1 MRSYQDWE
9 KDFRRNYRPGSPH
22 KKNTGECYYLQFC
35 VKTRVTSEENCSGGC
50 GGDYCR
56 CYRIN
61 GAEVLKVDSYEWM
74 FTYKQKKITDQQK
87 SWLNLLQELD
97 PLKDH
102 LQAFGVWDYYGDVI
116 GVGYKDNN
124 TFSLVSKLH
133 DAFIAEDE
141 SNFMTHML
149 DLIGLNMND
158 FKFVNI
164 DKTIKTGEVR
174 KLFKPDPS
182 IEKKNISVIVR
193 VPSMEDTILSLAPMG
208 TEEWII
214 NLK

>member
-35 VKTRVTSEENCSGGC
+35 VKTRVTSEENCSGG
-50 GGDYCR
+50 
-56 CYRIN
+56 
-61 GAEVLKVDSYEWM
+61 
-74 FTYKQKKITDQQK
+74 
-87 SWLNLLQELD
+87 
-97 PLKDH
+97 
-102 LQAFGVWDYYGDVI
+102 
-116 GVGYKDNN
+116 
-124 TFSLVSKLH
+124 
-133 DAFIAEDE
+133 
-141 SNFMTHML
+141 
-149 DLIGLNMND
+149 
-158 FKFVNI
+158 
-164 DKTIKTGEVR
+164 
-174 KLFKPDPS
+174 PDPS